1 MSIRSMPDYDRVKHL
16 ELISKAIERMDK
28 SSTAMRTLSPAA
40 PAAALL
46 LIDKSV
52 PAWLALGV
60 AAFAILVYWRQDA
73 LFLARERAF
82 RKLYDQ
88 ARRGDLD
95 RDPYVMDIRRLY
107 HTPSLWGCAWV
118 GSIAG
123 VHGAALLFTAV
134 SFVTISL
141 NAWK

>member
-1 MSIRSMPDYDRVKHL
+1 MADYDLLKHL

-28 SSTAMRTLSPAA
+28 SAVAMRALSPAA
-40 PAAALL
+40 LGVALL
-46 LIDKSV
+46 LIDKHV
-52 PAWLALGV
+52 PAWLALSF
-60 AAFAILVYWRQDA
+60 AAFAIVVYWRQDA

-82 RKLYDQ
+82 RRLYDQ
-88 ARRGDLD
+88 ARRGELD

-123 VHGAALLFTAV
+123 VHGPALLLTVIAFL
-134 SFVTISL
+134 TISL
-141 NAWK
+141 QVWR